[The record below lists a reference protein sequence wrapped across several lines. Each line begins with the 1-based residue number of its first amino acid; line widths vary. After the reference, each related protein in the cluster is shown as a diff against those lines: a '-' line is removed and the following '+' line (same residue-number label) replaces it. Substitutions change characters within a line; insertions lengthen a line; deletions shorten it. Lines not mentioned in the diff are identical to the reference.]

1 MYLSLVSP
9 KGNQVNIPEL
19 ELALYYSDRRKLG
32 WMWLLAATHAQTWRR
47 RQMAREELSFLV
59 NTDCWLYGW
68 HVLVCGIELLGEAE
82 ISVEELS
89 FTRPLPR
96 FLSLLYGG
104 RGIDWDVKA
113 QSGLRLTAL
122 EKPRDDFFLTKVK
135 WITL

>member
-1 MYLSLVSP
+1 
-9 KGNQVNIPEL
+9 
-19 ELALYYSDRRKLG
+19 
-32 WMWLLAATHAQTWRR
+32 
-47 RQMAREELSFLV
+47 
-59 NTDCWLYGW
+59 
-68 HVLVCGIELLGEAE
+68 VLVCEIELLGEAE

-135 WITL
+135 